1 MRQFLR
7 VSLLMASPLDFGSR
21 PIGKSFLYSLF
32 LKAKVFD
39 EALLC
44 QHKETCE
51 STYKSYRHFES
62 IPYIDGK
69 LLGLLK
75 PPQMPF
81 KKSPRLFVLIVAALL
96 LVLHGGS
103 AISQERKV
111 NIAYAGPSLIALPFL
126 AAQEWKLFSQNGL
139 STQLIVMTFTISI
152 PAVSAEQV
160 DYLGGVGPATVSAT
174 LRGIP
179 ARAVWFSSDKV
190 LWSLMAQPQT
200 KTLTD
205 LRQKPIG
212 ITGGL
217 GATGHVALLLALEKA
232 GQDSKTFA
240 ISPFTGVSDM
250 IQALESGYLSAA
262 MLQPPQLFYSMSK
275 GFKAMLNVASMIEM
289 PVGGL
294 TTLVKTIH
302 NRPQE
307 VRAVIKSVQQAKQR
321 MLQSKEETIGLI
333 MKVGKTDREAA
344 LKTYDMLQDALAGDG
359 RPTRAGI
366 ENILKALVLQG
377 RLPNANVPF
386 EEIADSRIATEVAR
400 ELGYRVQ

>member
-1 MRQFLR
+1 MCVSTHDSYRQ
-7 VSLLMASPLDFGSR
+7 
-21 PIGKSFLYSLF
+21 
-32 LKAKVFD
+32 
-39 EALLC
+39 
-44 QHKETCE
+44 CE
-51 STYKSYRHFES
+51 S
-62 IPYIDGK
+62 IACIDGK
-69 LLGLLK
+69 LWPLLK
-75 PPQMPF
+75 PPGMPY
-81 KKSPRLFVLIVAALL
+81 KKSARSFLLVFSIFVPALL
-96 LVLHGGS
+96 LVLYGGS
-103 AISQERKV
+103 AISEDRKV

-139 STQLIVMTFTISI
+139 SAQLIVMTFTISI
-152 PAVSAEQV
+152 PALSAEQV
-160 DYLGGVGPATVSAT
+160 EYLGGVGPATVSAT

-190 LWSLMAQPQT
+190 LWSLMAQPQV
-200 KTLTD
+200 KTLAD

-232 GQDSKTFA
+232 GQDSKAFA

-262 MLQPPQLFYSMSK
+262 MLQPPQLFYAMSK
-275 GFKAMLNVASMIEM
+275 GFKEMLNVASMIEM

-294 TTLVKTIH
+294 TTLVKTIQ

-321 MLQSKEETIGLI
+321 MLKSKEETVGLI

-344 LKTYDMLQDALAGDG
+344 LKTYDTLRDVLAGDG

-377 RLPNANVPF
+377 RLPNANMPF
-386 EEIADSRIATEVAR
+386 EDIADSRIATEVAR
-400 ELGYRVQ
+400 ELGYKMQ

>member
-1 MRQFLR
+1 MTDFERTRNRQYLAER
-7 VSLLMASPLDFGSR
+7 VELTQKNQMPSGKPSPYPF
-21 PIGKSFLYSLF
+21 II
-32 LKAKVFD
+32 
-39 EALLC
+39 
-44 QHKETCE
+44 
-51 STYKSYRHFES
+51 S
-62 IPYIDGK
+62 IP
-69 LLGLLK
+69 LAAA
-75 PPQMPF
+75 F
-81 KKSPRLFVLIVAALL
+81 LFMGHVNTAVA
-96 LVLHGGS
+96 
-103 AISQERKV
+103 QERKI

-139 STQLIVMTFTISI
+139 NTQLIVMTFTISI
-152 PAVSAEQV
+152 PALSAEQV

-217 GATGHVALLLALEKA
+217 GVTGHVALLLALEKA
-232 GQDSKTFA
+232 GHDSKAYA

-262 MLQPPQLFYSMSK
+262 MLQPPQLFYATGK
-275 GFKAMLNVASMIEM
+275 GFKEMLNVASMIEM

-294 TTLVKTIH
+294 TTLMKTIQ

-307 VRAVIKSVQQAKQR
+307 VRAVIKSVQAGETTNVESKR
-321 MLQSKEETIGLI
+321 GDPQSHHKSW
-333 MKVGKTDREAA
+333 KNR
-344 LKTYDMLQDALAGDG
+344 
-359 RPTRAGI
+359 
-366 ENILKALVLQG
+366 
-377 RLPNANVPF
+377 
-386 EEIADSRIATEVAR
+386 S
-400 ELGYRVQ
+400 

>member
-1 MRQFLR
+1 MVEILTIVKRR
-7 VSLLMASPLDFGSR
+7 TDPL
-21 PIGKSFLYSLF
+21 
-32 LKAKVFD
+32 
-39 EALLC
+39 
-44 QHKETCE
+44 
-51 STYKSYRHFES
+51 
-62 IPYIDGK
+62 YIC
-69 LLGLLK
+69 
-75 PPQMPF
+75 
-81 KKSPRLFVLIVAALL
+81 IAALL
-96 LVLHGGS
+96 VALSVNP
-103 AISQERKV
+103 AFSQERKV

-126 AAQEWKLFSQNGL
+126 AAQEWKLFTQNGL
-139 STQLIVMTFTISI
+139 SAQLIVMTFTISI
-152 PAVSAEQV
+152 PALSADQV
-160 DYLGGVGPATVSAT
+160 EYLGGVGPATVSAT

-190 LWSLMAQPQT
+190 LWSLMAQPQM
-200 KTLTD
+200 KTLSD

-232 GQDSKTFA
+232 GQDSKAFA
-240 ISPFTGVSDM
+240 ITPFTGVSDM

-275 GFKAMLNVASMIEM
+275 GFKEMLNVASMIEM

-294 TTLVKTIH
+294 TAPVKTIQ

-307 VRAVIKSVQQAKQR
+307 VRSVIRSVQQAKQR
-321 MLQSKEETIGLI
+321 MLKSKEDTLGLI

-344 LKTYDMLQDALAGDG
+344 LKTYDMLRDALAGDG

-377 RLPNANVPF
+377 RVPNTNVPF
-386 EEIADSRIATEVAR
+386 EDIADSKIATEVAK
-400 ELGYRVQ
+400 ELGYKVQ

>member
-1 MRQFLR
+1 M
-7 VSLLMASPLDFGSR
+7 
-21 PIGKSFLYSLF
+21 
-32 LKAKVFD
+32 
-39 EALLC
+39 C
-44 QHKETCE
+44 ET
-51 STYKSYRHFES
+51 TDDSYRHCEF
-62 IPYIDGK
+62 IDGK
-69 LLGLLK
+69 LLRLLK

-81 KKSPRLFVLIVAALL
+81 KKSARPFLLGFSLVVAALVF
-96 LVLHGGS
+96 VLHDGS

-152 PAVSAEQV
+152 PALSAEQV

-179 ARAVWFSSDKV
+179 TRAVWFSSDKV
-190 LWSLMAQPQT
+190 LWSLMAHPQM
-200 KTLTD
+200 KTLVD

-232 GQDSKTFA
+232 GHDSKAYA

-262 MLQPPQLFYSMSK
+262 MLQPPQLFYAMGK
-275 GFKAMLNVASMIEM
+275 GFKEMLNVASMIEM

-294 TTLVKTIH
+294 TTLVRTIQ

-321 MLQSKEETIGLI
+321 MLKSKEETLGLI
-333 MKVGKTDREAA
+333 MKVGKTDSEAA
-344 LKTYDMLQDALAGDG
+344 VKTYDTLRDVLSGNG
-359 RPTRAGI
+359 IPTRVGI

-386 EEIADSRIATEVAR
+386 EEIADTRLATEVAR
-400 ELGYRVQ
+400 ELGYRLQ

>member
-1 MRQFLR
+1 
-7 VSLLMASPLDFGSR
+7 
-21 PIGKSFLYSLF
+21 
-32 LKAKVFD
+32 
-39 EALLC
+39 
-44 QHKETCE
+44 
-51 STYKSYRHFES
+51 
-62 IPYIDGK
+62 
-69 LLGLLK
+69 
-75 PPQMPF
+75 
-81 KKSPRLFVLIVAALL
+81 
-96 LVLHGGS
+96 
-103 AISQERKV
+103 
-111 NIAYAGPSLIALPFL
+111 
-126 AAQEWKLFSQNGL
+126 L

-152 PAVSAEQV
+152 PALSAEQV
-160 DYLGGVGPATVSAT
+160 EYLGGVGPATVSAT

-232 GQDSKTFA
+232 GQDSKAFA

-262 MLQPPQLFYSMSK
+262 MLQPPQLFYAMSK
-275 GFKAMLNVASMIEM
+275 GFKEMLNVASMIEM

-294 TTLVKTIH
+294 TTLVKTIQ

-321 MLQSKEETIGLI
+321 MLKAKEETLGLI

-344 LKTYDMLQDALAGDG
+344 LKTYDMLRDALAGDG

-366 ENILKALVLQG
+366 ENILKALVLQA

-386 EEIADSRIATEVAR
+386 EEIADTRLATEVAR

>member
-1 MRQFLR
+1 M
-7 VSLLMASPLDFGSR
+7 VEMPT
-21 PIGKSFLYSLF
+21 I
-32 LKAKVFD
+32 AKHRTVI
-39 EALLC
+39 L
-44 QHKETCE
+44 QV
-51 STYKSYRHFES
+51 
-62 IPYIDGK
+62 YI
-69 LLGLLK
+69 
-75 PPQMPF
+75 
-81 KKSPRLFVLIVAALL
+81 AALL
-96 LVLHGGS
+96 VALSVNP
-103 AISQERKV
+103 AFSQERKV

-126 AAQEWKLFSQNGL
+126 AAQEWKLFTQNGL

-152 PAVSAEQV
+152 PALSSDQV
-160 DYLGGVGPATVSAT
+160 EYLGGVGPATVSAT

-190 LWSLMAQPQT
+190 LWSLMAQPQM

-232 GQDSKTFA
+232 GQDSKALA
-240 ISPFTGVSDM
+240 ITPFTGVSEM

-262 MLQPPQLFYSMSK
+262 MLQPPQLFYAMSK
-275 GFKAMLNVASMIEM
+275 GFKEMLNVASMIEM

-294 TTLVKTIH
+294 TAPVKTMQT
-302 NRPQE
+302 RPQE
-307 VRAVIKSVQQAKQR
+307 LRAVIRSVQQAKQR
-321 MLQSKEETIGLI
+321 MLKSKEETLGLI

-344 LKTYDMLQDALAGDG
+344 LKTYGTLREVLAGDG
-359 RPTRAGI
+359 RPTHVGI

-377 RLPNANVPF
+377 RIPSTNVPF
-386 EEIADSRIATEVAR
+386 EEIADSKIATEVAK

>member
-1 MRQFLR
+1 MTQRTLAPVRFSDGLTGISQI
-7 VSLLMASPLDFGSR
+7 S
-21 PIGKSFLYSLF
+21 
-32 LKAKVFD
+32 
-39 EALLC
+39 
-44 QHKETCE
+44 
-51 STYKSYRHFES
+51 ES
-62 IPYIDGK
+62 IYSSSRMELCSIDGK
-69 LLGLLK
+69 LLRLLK
-75 PPQMPF
+75 TLQMPF
-81 KKSPRLFVLIVAALL
+81 QKSARPFSLGFCLITAASFS
-96 LVLHGGS
+96 VLHGGL

-139 STQLIVMTFTISI
+139 NAQLIVMTFTISI
-152 PAVSAEQV
+152 PALSAEQV

-190 LWSLMAQPQT
+190 LWSLMAHPQM

-217 GATGHVALLLALEKA
+217 GATGHVALLLALEKV
-232 GQDSKTFA
+232 GQDSKAFT
-240 ISPFTGVSDM
+240 ITPFTGVSEM

-262 MLQPPQLFYSMSK
+262 MLQPPQLFYVMGK
-275 GFKAMLNVASMIEM
+275 GFKEMLNVASMIEM

-294 TTLVKTIH
+294 TTLTKTIQ

-307 VRAVIKSVQQAKQR
+307 VRALIKSVQQAKQR
-321 MLQSKEETIGLI
+321 MLKSKEEALGLI
-333 MKVGKTDREAA
+333 IKVGKTDREGA
-344 LKTYDMLQDALAGDG
+344 LKTYETLRDVLAGDG
-359 RPTRAGI
+359 RPTRVGI

-377 RLPNANVPF
+377 RIPGTNVPF
-386 EEIADSRIATEVAR
+386 EDIADTRLATEVAR

>member
-1 MRQFLR
+1 MCVSTHDSYRQ
-7 VSLLMASPLDFGSR
+7 
-21 PIGKSFLYSLF
+21 
-32 LKAKVFD
+32 
-39 EALLC
+39 
-44 QHKETCE
+44 CE
-51 STYKSYRHFES
+51 S
-62 IPYIDGK
+62 IACIDGK
-69 LLGLLK
+69 LWPLLK
-75 PPQMPF
+75 PPGMPY
-81 KKSPRLFVLIVAALL
+81 KKSARSFLLVFSIVVPALL

-103 AISQERKV
+103 AISQDRKV

-139 STQLIVMTFTISI
+139 SAQLIVMTFTISI
-152 PAVSAEQV
+152 PALSAEQV
-160 DYLGGVGPATVSAT
+160 EYLGGVGPATVSAT

-190 LWSLMAQPQT
+190 LWSLMAQPQV
-200 KTLTD
+200 KTLAD

-232 GQDSKTFA
+232 GQDSKAFA

-262 MLQPPQLFYSMSK
+262 MLQPPQLFYAMSK
-275 GFKAMLNVASMIEM
+275 GFKEMLNVASIIEM

-294 TTLVKTIH
+294 TTLVKTIQ

-321 MLQSKEETIGLI
+321 MLKSKEETVGLI

-344 LKTYDMLQDALAGDG
+344 LKTYDTLRDVLAGDG

-377 RLPNANVPF
+377 RLPNANMPF
-386 EEIADSRIATEVAR
+386 EDIADSRIATEVAR
-400 ELGYRVQ
+400 ELGYKMQ

>member
-1 MRQFLR
+1 M
-7 VSLLMASPLDFGSR
+7 
-21 PIGKSFLYSLF
+21 
-32 LKAKVFD
+32 
-39 EALLC
+39 C
-44 QHKETCE
+44 
-51 STYKSYRHFES
+51 
-62 IPYIDGK
+62 IDDK
-69 LLGLLK
+69 LLRLLK
-75 PPQMPF
+75 TPQMPF
-81 KKSPRLFVLIVAALL
+81 QKSARPFSLGFCLITAALFSM
-96 LVLHGGS
+96 LHGGL

-139 STQLIVMTFTISI
+139 SAQLIVMTFTISI
-152 PAVSAEQV
+152 PALSAEQV

-174 LRGIP
+174 LRGIS

-190 LWSLMAQPQT
+190 LWSLMAQPQM

-217 GATGHVALLLALEKA
+217 GATGHVALLLALEKV
-232 GQDSKTFA
+232 GQDSKAFA
-240 ISPFTGVSDM
+240 ITPFTGVSEM

-262 MLQPPQLFYSMSK
+262 MLQPPQLFYVMGK
-275 GFKAMLNVASMIEM
+275 GFKEMLNVASMIEM

-294 TTLVKTIH
+294 TTLVKTIQ

-307 VRAVIKSVQQAKQR
+307 VRALIKSVQQAKQR
-321 MLQSKEETIGLI
+321 MLKSKEETLDLI
-333 MKVGKTDREAA
+333 IKVGKTDREGA
-344 LKTYDMLQDALAGDG
+344 LKTYDTLRDVLTGDG

-377 RLPNANVPF
+377 RIPSTNVPF
-386 EEIADSRIATEVAR
+386 EEIADTRLATEVAR
-400 ELGYRVQ
+400 ELGYKTQ